1 LRAIGVIIVMGI
13 VNPYLALPTIVLV
26 ILFFKMKTIFMKTSQ
41 NVKRLEDVSEYL
53 IYIYYKNNLKK
64 NNNCYLNHLFEL
76 FI

>member
-1 LRAIGVIIVMGI
+1 MGI
-13 VNPYLALPTIVLV
+13 INPYLALPTIVLV

-64 NNNCYLNHLFEL
+64 T
-76 FI
+76 ITAI